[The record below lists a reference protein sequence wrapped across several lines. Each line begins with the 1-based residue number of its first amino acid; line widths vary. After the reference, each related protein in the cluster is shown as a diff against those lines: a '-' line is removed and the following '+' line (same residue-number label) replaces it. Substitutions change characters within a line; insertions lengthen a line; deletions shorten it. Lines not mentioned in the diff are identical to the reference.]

1 MIVATPNQLV
11 TIKKINTNEK
21 INTSVQVQPRI
32 HRIERKQKK
41 PIADDKDL
49 SVGSSKVFKSMINLF
64 KEDDKYWT
72 ELLEQQDLVNKV
84 ISKLEM

>member
-32 HRIERKQKK
+32 HRLERKEKK
-41 PIADDKDL
+41 PVADDKDL
-49 SVGSSKVFKSMINLF
+49 SVGSLKVFKSMIHLL
-64 KEDDKYWT
+64 KEDDKYWS
-72 ELLEQQDLVNKV
+72 ELLEQQDLANKV

>member
-11 TIKKINTNEK
+11 TIKKINTNER

-41 PIADDKDL
+41 
-49 SVGSSKVFKSMINLF
+49 
-64 KEDDKYWT
+64 E
-72 ELLEQQDLVNKV
+72 
-84 ISKLEM
+84 